1 MKTAVIYSCHLKG
14 RISKHDN
21 EMQML
26 ICKEYAQQNGIEIVG
41 FYKDCVATKRE
52 PLFMKQLL
60 FNDCQQQRWDMV
72 LFSSLTILGRNVHET
87 MKFLN
92 DLNKY
97 VDYKV
102 IDQENDEMLKQ
113 IGNLLKELYKERRL

>member
-14 RISKHDN
+14 RISEPDN
-21 EMQML
+21 GMQMQL
-26 ICKEYAQQNGIEIVG
+26 CKEYAQQNGIEIVG
-41 FYKDCVATKRE
+41 FYEDCVANKRE
-52 PLFMKQLL
+52 PLLMKQLL
-60 FNDCQQQRWDMV
+60 FKDCQQQRWDMV